1 MPIPFQHLLTTP
13 LLQSLPQE
21 MLLRLSTQM
30 VLRQFARREVVCS
43 KDQTRFEL
51 GLLLQGRLQGVD
63 FTVDGRGVG
72 LYFVDAGDYFGELPI
87 IDGIQPAEHVIAAV
101 KSTAVFLDAAP
112 ARLLIVE
119 HPDIAQSVM
128 ARLAARVRNMSAQRT
143 LLALP
148 NPFQRLCLQLLL
160 LARTDIPDTLCL
172 DPAPT
177 HQELAMMINSS
188 RETVTR
194 AFQVLM
200 LQETIRRDGAR
211 LLLLRRAYLDDIGAG
226 RIEPPRT

>member
-21 MLLRLSTQM
+21 LLLRLSTQM

-51 GLLLQGRLQGVD
+51 GFLLQGRLQGVD

-101 KSTAVFLDAAP
+101 KSTAVFW
-112 ARLLIVE
+112 VQ
-119 HPDIAQSVM
+119 HPQD
-128 ARLAARVRNMSAQRT
+128 
-143 LLALP
+143 
-148 NPFQRLCLQLLL
+148 C
-160 LARTDIPDTLCL
+160 
-172 DPAPT
+172 
-177 HQELAMMINSS
+177 
-188 RETVTR
+188 
-194 AFQVLM
+194 
-200 LQETIRRDGAR
+200 
-211 LLLLRRAYLDDIGAG
+211 
-226 RIEPPRT
+226 